1 MIHLETENVPSL
13 TISAAPFM
21 TNITTATA
29 ITLQLLRLLLPL
41 FPVHPSDPISASFPT
56 FLREA
61 FLHFFSPG
69 QNLLETLRTP
79 CAFPRSSGT
88 IAVLH
93 LCGGLLD
100 YLLINDY

>member
-1 MIHLETENVPSL
+1 MYHGKFGLLSFWELKPKINLETEHIPRL

-29 ITLQLLRLLLPL
+29 VMLQLLRLVPL

-61 FLHFFSPG
+61 FLYILSPG
-69 QNLLETLRTP
+69 QNLL
-79 CAFPRSSGT
+79 
-88 IAVLH
+88 
-93 LCGGLLD
+93 
-100 YLLINDY
+100 